1 MTVAAPRRRNATIVL
16 LSLGVAAGMVGL
28 AYASVP
34 LYRLFCQVTGY
45 AGATRQAE
53 QASQAVPGTAVTVR
67 LDANVNS
74 GLPWRFAP
82 EQPQVRLALGETVTM
97 LYRAENLSDRPV
109 VGTATFNVTPLTAGQ
124 YFDKIQCF
132 CFQEQT
138 LAPGQSAELP
148 VTFFVDPAI
157 LDDPETKDI
166 QTITLSYTFFRAAD
180 QGAAGAVD
188 SASVATMDGPVN

>member
-1 MTVAAPRRRNATIVL
+1 MSRSPSRRRNAMTVL
-16 LSLGVAAGMVGL
+16 LSLGVAVGMVGL

-34 LYRLFCQVTGY
+34 LYRLFCQVTGFG
-45 AGATRQAE
+45 GATQKAE
-53 QASQAVPGTAVTVR
+53 QAPAAVPGTAITVR

-74 GLPWRFAP
+74 ALPWRFAP

-97 LYRAENLSDRPV
+97 LYRAENLSDQSI
-109 VGTATFNVTPLTAGQ
+109 VGTATFNVTPLSAGQ

-132 CFQEQT
+132 CFQEQR

-157 LDDPETKDI
+157 LADPETKDI

-180 QGAAGAVD
+180 QGAAGEVD
-188 SASVATMDGPVN
+188 SASATTTDGTVN